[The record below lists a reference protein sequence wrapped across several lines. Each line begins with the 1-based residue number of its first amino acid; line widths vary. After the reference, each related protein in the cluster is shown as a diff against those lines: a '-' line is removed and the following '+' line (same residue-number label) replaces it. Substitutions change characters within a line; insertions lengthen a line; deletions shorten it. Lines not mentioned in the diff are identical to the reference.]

1 MCAPPSNAPSA
12 SAPSPWR
19 PSAASWPP
27 PPSPNHGLTSLPTCT
42 TCCPPRCAKTRSVRG
57 RPATISSYSC
67 PRNPLMKPRPN
78 KKNPPPN
85 PAPANPGLREQILAD
100 FATLRVPVTAD
111 QLDAALTDAEQ
122 HGRSHLEFLHRL
134 LTAQAGLRR
143 QRRIERLIKDA
154 NFREALPLSTFD
166 WNFNPTIP
174 RLQIEA
180 LAQGDF
186 IRRHQNV
193 VFLGQSGLGKSRLIQ
208 SIGLAACMLE
218 QPVHYVTSGKLLED
232 FTAALADQ
240 TIHNRVRFYA
250 KFRLL
255 IIDEFGF
262 DRIERSLCP
271 QAASL
276 WYKIIDARSQ
286 RGSTALVTNIDFASW
301 ATYLGD
307 EPLAMALLD
316 RVVDGATIVKLKG
329 KSYRVHRGEGQTDK

>member
-1 MCAPPSNAPSA
+1 
-12 SAPSPWR
+12 
-19 PSAASWPP
+19 
-27 PPSPNHGLTSLPTCT
+27 
-42 TCCPPRCAKTRSVRG
+42 
-57 RPATISSYSC
+57 
-67 PRNPLMKPRPN
+67 MKPRP
-78 KKNPPPN
+78 KKKSPPTTPT
-85 PAPANPGLREQILAD
+85 PTSTSLRDQILAD
-100 FATLRVPVTAD
+100 FTTLRVPVTAE

-122 HGRSHLEFLHRL
+122 NGRAHLAFLHRL
-134 LTAQAGLRR
+134 LTDQAGLRR
-143 QRRIERLIKDA
+143 QRRIERLIKEA

-166 WNFNPTIP
+166 WNFNPAIP

-180 LAQGDF
+180 LAQADF
-186 IRRHQNV
+186 IRRKQNI

-218 QPVHYVTSGKLLED
+218 QPVHYVTSGKLLENL
-232 FTAALADQ
+232 TAAMADQ

-286 RGSTALVTNIDFASW
+286 RGSTALVTNIDFETW
-301 ATYLGD
+301 ATYLSDG
-307 EPLAMALLD
+307 PLAMALLD

-329 KSYRVHRGEGQTDK
+329 KSYRMHRGPGTSEAS